1 MAGIYTKG
9 NVRELYK
16 IISRSGVIKDNVND
30 VIKSEKRLL
39 VEISK
44 DFKSVNNLND
54 IIEELASKFKE
65 LAETERLIKGIYAR
79 LKEVTHKDNLDI
91 SVIEKANEAIKIIDG
106 SKEELAIEMKK
117 CENMLRICEKI
128 EEIIKRHSK
137 SKKSSEDAID
147 HLKDLKTMVE
157 DIRDRLGAYYKI
169 KTKGQA

>member
-16 IISRSGVIKDNVND
+16 IISRSGEIKDNVND